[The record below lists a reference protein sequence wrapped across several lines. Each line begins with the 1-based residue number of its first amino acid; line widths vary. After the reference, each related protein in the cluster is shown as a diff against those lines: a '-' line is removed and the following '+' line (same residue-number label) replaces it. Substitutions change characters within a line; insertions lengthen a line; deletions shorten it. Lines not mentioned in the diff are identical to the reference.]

1 MICVCVEEEEEE
13 RENAYLKKKINNL
26 NPLLSPP
33 PPSKV
38 ALGVKSPPP
47 NCRRCRR
54 RGFDPWVRKIPG
66 GRDGNP
72 LQYSC
77 LENPRDRS
85 LAGYSPQ
92 GRKKSDMTE
101 PT

>member
-13 RENAYLKKKINNL
+13 RENASLKKKITNL
-26 NPLLSPP
+26 NPLLPP

-38 ALGVKSPPP
+38 ALLVKSPPP

-54 RGFDPWVRKIPG
+54 HRFDPWVRKIPG
-66 GRDGNP
+66 GRDGSP

-77 LENPRDRS
+77 LENPTDGS
-85 LAGYSPQ
+85 LAGYSLQ
-92 GRKKSDMTE
+92 GRKKLDTTE